1 MIIILMNHLKVL
13 KIYEILNE
21 EGRNI
26 LDKSKDEENINNKYK
41 IISNRKI
48 EFNEINDKN
57 NILLKLVYNEDKI
70 GNII

>member
-1 MIIILMNHLKVL
+1 MNHLKVL